1 MPDTPADP
9 SAIIARLERQLARE
23 RRAREEAEAIAE
35 RSTRDLYLQVQTL
48 EQTRRDLLAAK
59 ESAERASRASSAFL
73 ANMSHEI
80 RTPLNAILG
89 LAYIVLRSPIDDRVR
104 KHVTDLYDAGQ
115 HLLALLSDVLDVS
128 KFEAGK
134 LELERVDFSLDD
146 VLERVSRMV
155 AERAQAKGLELVF
168 GRAHDA
174 PRELQGDPLR
184 LAQILLNYLSNAVKF
199 TERGTVSVRVS
210 VEDETDEGVLLRFA
224 VSDTGPGLDAELCG
238 RLFREFEQGDAS
250 TTRRHGGTGLGLAI
264 TRRLA
269 QAMGGAVGV
278 ESVPGEGSTFWFTAR
293 LRRGNALPAIPV
305 AVRGKRALV
314 VDDHDVARASLRE
327 MLEAHG
333 LRAEVAA
340 SGLAALEAVRSALAR
355 EQPFDVVLLDWRMPG
370 MDGVAIAQALHHAH
384 RDQLAPQVL
393 MVTAHAR
400 EDALAATEGVG
411 IEAILS
417 KPVTESSLLDA
428 LTTALTRAKGQ
439 SRALASTPPPAPPG
453 DVEAQLRG
461 ARVLVVDDAPLNLE
475 IAETLLATAG
485 AVVSTAENG
494 LVAVERVRRER
505 FDVVLMDMQ
514 MPVMDG
520 IAAATL
526 IRAMPGDAGQV
537 PIAAVTAN
545 VLERDRDRCLAAGMQ
560 AVLTKPIDPP
570 KLYALVAQL
579 RRPAPATTA
588 PPQERAAPVDPSE
601 TDERAIDLER
611 ALRNTGDNRALL
623 QRVLKRFVETH
634 ADEAL
639 AIERDLARD
648 ARADA
653 TRRAHTLKGLAG
665 TLGMLPLERRARALE
680 AALAAGEGSTT
691 FAPLLAATSAS
702 LGVAVE
708 AARSALNPA
717 H

>member
-48 EQTRRDLLAAK
+48 EQTRRDLLTAK
-59 ESAERASRASSAFL
+59 EAAERASSASSAFL

-128 KFEAGK
+128 KFEAGR

-168 GRAHDA
+168 ARAHDA

-199 TERGTVSVRVS
+199 TDRGTVSVRVS
-210 VEDETDEGVLLRFA
+210 VEGETDEGVLLRFA
-224 VSDTGPGLDAELCG
+224 VSDTGPGLDAELCA

-293 LRRGNALPAIPV
+293 LRRGNPLPSIPA

-314 VDDHDVARASLRE
+314 VDDHDVARAALRE

-340 SGLAALEAVRSALAR
+340 SGFAALEAVRSSLAHD
-355 EQPFDVVLLDWRMPG
+355 QPYDVVLLDWRMPG
-370 MDGVAIAQALHHAH
+370 MDGVATAKALHQAH
-384 RDQLAPQVL
+384 RDQFTPQVL

-428 LTTALTRAKGQ
+428 LTTALTRAKGK

-475 IAETLLATAG
+475 IAETLLTTAG

-494 LVAVERVRRER
+494 LVAVERVRREQ

-526 IRAMPGDAGQV
+526 IRAMPGEAGQV

-545 VLERDRDRCLAAGMQ
+545 VLERDRDRCLSAGMQ

-579 RRPAPATTA
+579 RKPAIATTA
-588 PPQERAAPVDPSE
+588 AAQENAAPGDPAE
-601 TDERAIDLER
+601 TDERAIDLDR
-611 ALRNTGDNRALL
+611 ALRNTGDSRALL
-623 QRVLKRFVETH
+623 QRVLQRFVETH

-639 AIERDLARD
+639 AIERDLARES
-648 ARADA
+648 RSDA

-665 TLGMLPLERRARALE
+665 TLGMLPLERHARALE
-680 AALAAGEGSTT
+680 AALAAGEGPAT
-691 FAPLLAATSAS
+691 FAPLLAATSTS
-702 LGVAVE
+702 LGLAVE
-708 AARSALNPA
+708 AARLALPSSR
-717 H
+717 